1 MGVVCLQE
9 SGPSLDRLGLPGWD
23 RIDRLAAVLLET
35 AGTGQLSLSHAQA
48 ARIRA
53 LWVGLEEADRRPIK
67 FGGLPRATT
76 VRGSFH
82 RRYRTGGVVGVEAVG
97 RYVTALN
104 PIVSA
109 TQSISQLRN
118 YGPWQCVHVDL

>member
-1 MGVVCLQE
+1 MVCLQE
-9 SGPSLDRLGLPGWD
+9 SGPSLDRRGLPGWD
-23 RIDRLAAVLLET
+23 RVDKLAAVSLET
-35 AGTGQLSLSHAQA
+35 AGTGQLSLPHAQA
-48 ARIRA
+48 ARIKA
-53 LWVGLEEADRRPIK
+53 LWIGLEEA
-67 FGGLPRATT
+67 
-76 VRGSFH
+76 VRGSSH